1 MGRIKHV
8 LTERF
13 YVWEDAVKLA
23 EEDPEI
29 DLSGNGPAFRPTA
42 YLEDEPVSAALEGEA
57 APEESRAG
65 EQPVPVR

>member
-1 MGRIKHV
+1 MRRIKHV

-29 DLSGNGPAFRPTA
+29 DLSGNGPAFQPTA
-42 YLEDEPVSAALEGEA
+42 YLEDEPVPTALEGEA
-57 APEESRAG
+57 APAESRAG
-65 EQPVPVR
+65 EQPAPVR